1 MIYAHTHVQHLTAL
15 SAPSPIMLIRRLCGT
30 LRLMGA
36 GSQSYLLLIA
46 AVAVVVAL
54 SK

>member
-1 MIYAHTHVQHLTAL
+1 
-15 SAPSPIMLIRRLCGT
+15 MLIRRLCGT

-36 GSQSYLLLIA
+36 GNQSYLLLIA
-46 AVAVVVAL
+46 VVAVVVAL